1 MVSEARETGLIGN
14 RKMQRSELRVIT
26 CLLLTEIQ
34 RHGCDGGAM
43 GIGWVAETVLDLDS
57 DINTLCILS
66 SSSYTYFYSTLFF
79 YLFFI
84 YFAQC

>member
-1 MVSEARETGLIGN
+1 MAIETTGLIGN

-43 GIGWVAETVLDLDS
+43 GIGVAETVVDLDS

-79 YLFFI
+79 LLLLYFFN
-84 YFAQC
+84 FAQR